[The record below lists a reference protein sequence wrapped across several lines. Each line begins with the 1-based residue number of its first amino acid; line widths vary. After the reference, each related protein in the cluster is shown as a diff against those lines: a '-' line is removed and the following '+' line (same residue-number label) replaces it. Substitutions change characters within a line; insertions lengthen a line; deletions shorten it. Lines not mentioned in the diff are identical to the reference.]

1 MGIAAIDGQ
10 IERNLEWLINHAV
23 AVHQCGKTIVAV
35 RHARQHLTH
44 VLFGTFLKFSN
55 RRFDSVNTVAIK
67 QHGQAP
73 FAGF

>member
-1 MGIAAIDGQ
+1 MGITAIDSQ

-44 VLFGTFLKFSN
+44 MLFRTFLEFRD
-55 RRFDSVNTVAIK
+55 RRFDSVDTVAIK
-67 QHGQAP
+67 
-73 FAGF
+73 